1 MPVCALSFDQDSTDR
16 FNIVEFNQTSDIFCL
31 GSSSLGSKDCDL
43 SIETP
48 AAISITFKHDSS
60 KEVNNSTFY
69 NEDSDGIHHVM
80 SQPNLLEGQAVSPQ
94 KSVSQNNES
103 SIFVRNSRFTKTY
116 KVASRIDSEGKK
128 LPGPGVK
135 AGSKMASGGQIK
147 QSNSEEKPK
156 IHLPRSIT
164 KQPEVSGE
172 KFTKSYSSLEK
183 LKQTS
188 VTSQNRQGSAKPAP
202 ELKSDG
208 VKKSATK
215 AMKSFKPGNLQRPE
229 STQSSKSSAVGS
241 RLSVKLKPS
250 SIDLA
255 NKTNSR
261 SSSSGKINSTEMKPP
276 SAVPAKPPVPNP
288 PIQSHVSKLQPS
300 RFQSRPSF
308 PISARGDVDNQGKGT
323 FRPAA
328 SGLRPPS
335 SRAMPSGIARLA
347 GRQSL
352 SGSRLPLPGKMSN

>member
-1 MPVCALSFDQDSTDR
+1 MECR
-16 FNIVEFNQTSDIFCL
+16 IVEIFIWVVNCQVSDI
-31 GSSSLGSKDCDL
+31 

-48 AAISITFKHDSS
+48 AAISITFKNDSS

-69 NEDSDGIHHVM
+69 NEDADGIHHVM
-80 SQPNLLEGQAVSPQ
+80 SQPNLLKDQAISPE

-103 SIFVRNSRFTKTY
+103 STFVRNSRCTKTY
-116 KVASRIDSEGKK
+116 RVASRIDSEGKK

-147 QSNSEEKPK
+147 QSNTEEKPK
-156 IHLPRSIT
+156 LQLLRSLT
-164 KQPEVSGE
+164 KQPEVNGD

-188 VTSQNRQGSAKPAP
+188 VTSRNPQGSAKPTP

-215 AMKSFKPGNLQRPE
+215 ATKSVKSGNLKKAE
-229 STQSSKSSAVGS
+229 STQSPKSCIVGS

-250 SIDLA
+250 SLDLA
-255 NKTNSR
+255 YKNKSK
-261 SSSSGKINSTEMKPP
+261 SCSVGKRNLTEMKPP
-276 SAVPAKPPVPNP
+276 SALPAKPPVPNQP
-288 PIQSHVSKLQPS
+288 VQSHISKLQPT
-300 RFQSRPSF
+300 RFQSRLSL
-308 PISARGDVDNQGKGT
+308 PISARGDVGNQGT
-323 FRPAA
+323 FRPAG